1 MKTNTEL
8 LMNALGW
15 QGGTVHQVARET
27 GLSVLEILDLDKYY
41 PADGDNRSAAYMF
54 VGQVRAGQ
62 GFKRGLLLTNEHSQ
76 RISGDDFTGYDNV
89 MYWRGVLATM
99 QQKESDLL

>member
-27 GLSVLEILDLDKYY
+27 GLSVLEILDLDKYL
-41 PADGDNRSAAYMF
+41 PADGDSCAASFMF
-54 VGQVRAGQ
+54 VGQVRALEIPLQASEYTQVGPDY
-62 GFKRGLLLTNEHSQ
+62 RDRL
-76 RISGDDFTGYDNV
+76 
-89 MYWRGVLATM
+89 MYWRGVLDTM

>member
-1 MKTNTEL
+1 MRTNTEL

-27 GLSVLEILDLDKYY
+27 GLSVLEILDLDKYL
-41 PADGDNRSAAYMF
+41 PADGDSRGASYMF
-54 VGQVRAGQ
+54 GGQVKALEIPLQ
-62 GFKRGLLLTNEHSQ
+62 ASEYTKV
-76 RISGDDFTGYDNV
+76 GDNSYDRL
-89 MYWRGVLATM
+89 MYWRGVLDTM